1 MCRYCKKLGHVKVDC
16 YKLRNKRAAESNDED
31 VAGVNLVDESGDD
44 FLLVSMSNN
53 SKLTSEWVLD
63 SG

>member
-1 MCRYCKKLGHVKVDC
+1 MRQNVSL
-16 YKLRNKRAAESNDED
+16 LAAESNDED